1 MPQPIRSI
9 RLEKRSTRSLNV
21 LSGSVGEIFYDSE
34 NSALRLFTAS
44 AGTNVTLADRDWVTA
59 NFANASNS
67 FSGAYSDLTGTP
79 AAITNLSAFTNDA
92 GFITADDVDVDISS
106 INSIGDVDTATNAPT
121 TGQLLQWDGVK
132 WANATVA
139 GLADTNTTYA
149 LSGEASGIGVDLKLT
164 DVGGTQFAVNIRGG
178 AGITPSIT
186 STNEI
191 TISNSSALTNLTDA
205 TVINPAEGQILKYTS
220 GTWINVTPAVVD
232 GVALND
238 LSVTNDATGAG
249 AGALAY
255 DSGTGEF
262 TFTPADLSGAI
273 SLTSLSLS
281 QTAASG
287 GGTLAYNNT
296 SGVFTFSPANL
307 STYAQTSSLPTS
319 ITELGVT
326 DGTNGQVLTTDGSGN
341 FTFSSAGGGAS
352 YDQDLNTTDSVV
364 FAAVSADTFSNASAG
379 APTVT
384 SATTI
389 TLDAPDGV
397 IITGGTF
404 RLPSFTTTQKNALTA
419 ANGDIIYD
427 STTSQAQVYE
437 GSWTSI
443 SGGGGITLADARN
456 GLSVTQASA
465 SGTGA
470 LSYANASGAF
480 TYTPPDTSSFLT
492 SVAFADLTTTP
503 TTLSGYG
510 ITDAASTAQGV
521 LADSALQSVAFTD
534 LTATPTTLSAY
545 GITDAATTAQGALA
559 DSALQNGGSFDG
571 DVVGSVFGDDSTV
584 IVDGVNN
591 RLVVGGITIGP
602 FTAPVAS
609 DPGSYYITPAKMAQ
623 VDGSLHVLG
632 VPRVGDDES
641 GGYYSVFEK
650 GIRVIGEMRNVGLH
664 RETLSSNYMPSSNFP
679 TGVTDLRMNYEYD
692 ADGAPSAALLGSGH
706 WYMYQPA
713 TDCTT
718 NLTGLSE
725 YNDYTT
731 VVTIGIYQASTPV
744 LPPLQIDGVAITI
757 AWQYGVVPTVS
768 PAQYNVIQY
777 QCMRLAN
784 SWYVLGHMGVY
795 A

>member
-1 MPQPIRSI
+1 MAAAYYDFFRKILLQPDNITLEADSVEDTLTITGGNGVALNPNTSTDSFTIDVDYQLFVPVGTTEI
-9 RLEKRSTRSLNV
+9 RLNDINSNHTGISISPGNNIGITRSDSNELVITSTIGGTSKAVSGLTQASPGVVTTSNAHIFTEGIAVTMTDVGGMTQVNGNEYYMDILTSTTFALYTDSNLSVPLNTTGFNAYTTGGV
-21 LSGSVGEIFYDSE
+21 ATAEYATPQALNQLNDVSLVEAPVAGDFLQYNGTYWGKGTDINGTFNGDLSGSVF
-34 NSALRLFTAS
+34 
-44 AGTNVTLADRDWVTA
+44 
-59 NFANASNS
+59 
-67 FSGAYSDLTGTP
+67 
-79 AAITNLSAFTNDA
+79 
-92 GFITADDVDVDISS
+92 ADD
-106 INSIGDVDTATNAPT
+106 
-121 TGQLLQWDGVK
+121 
-132 WANATVA
+132 
-139 GLADTNTTYA
+139 
-149 LSGEASGIGVDLKLT
+149 
-164 DVGGTQFAVNIRGG
+164 
-178 AGITPSIT
+178 
-186 STNEI
+186 ST
-191 TISNSSALTNLTDA
+191 LM
-205 TVINPAEGQILKYTS
+205 
-220 GTWINVTPAVVD
+220 VD
-232 GVALND
+232 GVSGIIPWAVLNGTPTT
-238 LSVTNDATGAG
+238 LTGYGITDAATTAQ
-249 AGALAY
+249 GALA
-255 DSGTGEF
+255 DS
-262 TFTPADLSGAI
+262 AL
-273 SLTSLSLS
+273 
-281 QTAASG
+281 QTVS
-287 GGTLAYNNT
+287 
-296 SGVFTFSPANL
+296 F
-307 STYAQTSSLPTS
+307 AQ
-319 ITELGVT
+319 
-326 DGTNGQVLTTDGSGN
+326 
-341 FTFSSAGGGAS
+341 
-352 YDQDLNTTDSVV
+352 
-364 FAAVSADTFSNASAG
+364 
-379 APTVT
+379 VT
-384 SATTI
+384 SPPTT
-389 TLDAPDGV
+389 LVG
-397 IITGGTF
+397 
-404 RLPSFTTTQKNALTA
+404 
-419 ANGDIIYD
+419 Y
-427 STTSQAQVYE
+427 
-437 GSWTSI
+437 
-443 SGGGGITLADARN
+443 GITDAATSAQGATAD
-456 GLSVTQASA
+456 SA
-465 SGTGA
+465 
-470 LSYANASGAF
+470 LQ
-480 TYTPPDTSSFLT
+480 
-492 SVAFADLTTTP
+492 SVAFTDLTTTP
-503 TTLSGYG
+503 TTLAGYG

-534 LTATPTTLSAY
+534 LTATPTTLGAY

>member
-1 MPQPIRSI
+1 MTAFYDFFRKITLQPDGVTLEADSISDTLTITGGNGVAFNPNASTDSFTIDVDYQLFVPVGTTSI
-9 RLEKRSTRSLNV
+9 RLNDVNSNHSTVNINPGNNIAITRNSSNELVITSTVGGTSKTISGITQASPAVLTTTIAHGFTEGIAVTITDVTGMTQVNGNEYYMDILTSTTFALYTDSNLSVPLNSNSFDAWTSGGIATAEYAAPQALNQLNDVSLTELPVAGDFLQFNGTYWGKGTSINGTLTGDV
-21 LSGSVGEIFYDSE
+21 TGSVFADDSTLMVDGVSGTISWAVL
-34 NSALRLFTAS
+34 NGTPTTLAGYGITDSATFAQ
-44 AGTNVTLADRDWVTA
+44 GTLADSALQTVSFAQVTSPPTTLVGYGITDA
-59 NFANASNS
+59 ATSAQ
-67 FSGAYSDLTGTP
+67 GA
-79 AAITNLSAFTNDA
+79 
-92 GFITADDVDVDISS
+92 TAD
-106 INSIGDVDTATNAPT
+106 
-121 TGQLLQWDGVK
+121 
-132 WANATVA
+132 
-139 GLADTNTTYA
+139 
-149 LSGEASGIGVDLKLT
+149 
-164 DVGGTQFAVNIRGG
+164 
-178 AGITPSIT
+178 
-186 STNEI
+186 
-191 TISNSSALTNLTDA
+191 SAL
-205 TVINPAEGQILKYTS
+205 Q
-220 GTWINVTPAVVD
+220 
-232 GVALND
+232 
-238 LSVTNDATGAG
+238 
-249 AGALAY
+249 
-255 DSGTGEF
+255 
-262 TFTPADLSGAI
+262 
-273 SLTSLSLS
+273 
-281 QTAASG
+281 
-287 GGTLAYNNT
+287 
-296 SGVFTFSPANL
+296 
-307 STYAQTSSLPTS
+307 
-319 ITELGVT
+319 
-326 DGTNGQVLTTDGSGN
+326 
-341 FTFSSAGGGAS
+341 
-352 YDQDLNTTDSVV
+352 
-364 FAAVSADTFSNASAG
+364 
-379 APTVT
+379 
-384 SATTI
+384 
-389 TLDAPDGV
+389 
-397 IITGGTF
+397 
-404 RLPSFTTTQKNALTA
+404 
-419 ANGDIIYD
+419 
-427 STTSQAQVYE
+427 
-437 GSWTSI
+437 
-443 SGGGGITLADARN
+443 
-456 GLSVTQASA
+456 
-465 SGTGA
+465 
-470 LSYANASGAF
+470 
-480 TYTPPDTSSFLT
+480 
-492 SVAFADLTTTP
+492 SVAFTDLTTTP
-503 TTLSGYG
+503 TTLAGYG

-609 DPGSYYITPAKMAQ
+609 DPGSNYITPAKMAQ